1 MKLSVV
7 MAVFNGAAA
16 LPATLDSIL
25 AENGGQTERDFE
37 LIVVDDGSTDATPSI
52 LAEYATRDPRLHVMA
67 QANAGLTRALIRG
80 CAEARAEVI
89 ARHDCGDRSHPER
102 FARQLALLAEGHAV
116 VSCATRFVDP
126 DGDLL
131 YVSHAEGDAIR
142 RSLLGDPASRI
153 HALPHHGSAMFRR
166 DAYERAGGYRAEFRV
181 AQDLD
186 LWIRI
191 ARAGGTFAVADEVL
205 YDATIDPRSISGTA
219 RAAQVRLTEIAVALR
234 DGKGSLGDA
243 ATVVPAAFTP
253 RGEAAALYFMGK
265 CLLLQGN
272 RKGLRYL
279 REAIRR
285 DPWHWRAWVSLVRS
299 GLPLI

>member
-7 MAVFNGAAA
+7 MAVFNGASA
-16 LPATLDSIL
+16 LGVTLDSIL
-25 AENGGQTERDFE
+25 GQTERDFE

-52 LAEYATRDPRLHVMA
+52 LAECAARDARIRVIT
-67 QANAGLTRALIRG
+67 QVNAGLTRALIRG
-80 CAEARAEVI
+80 CAEARADVI

-102 FARQLALLAEGHAV
+102 FARQLSLLAQGAAV

-131 YVSHAEGDAIR
+131 YIARADGEEVRH
-142 RSLLGDPASRI
+142 SLLFDDAKRI

-166 DAYERAGGYRAEFRV
+166 DAYTKAGGYRAEFRV

-191 ARAGGTFAVADEVL
+191 ARDEGTFAIANDIL

-234 DGKGSLGDA
+234 DGRGSLADA
-243 ATVVPAAFTP
+243 ALVTPPPITP
-253 RGEAAALYFMGK
+253 RGEAAALYFIGK
-265 CLLLQGN
+265 CLLQQHN
-272 RKGLRYL
+272 RKGRRYL
-279 REAIRR
+279 REAIKR
-285 DPWHWRAWVSLVRS
+285 DPWHWRAWLSLLGVR
-299 GLPLI
+299 